1 MAAVSLTDKSCK
13 TQHRLWM
20 ISLRIDFTDMLLS
33 LLLCAWRNSCI
44 SGLIN
49 IWVYTTQ
56 PGTSHD
62 WETGI

>member
-1 MAAVSLTDKSCK
+1 MAAVSPTDNRCK
-13 TQHRLWM
+13 HSTGWAV

-49 IWVYTTQ
+49 IWVYTTARHK
-56 PGTSHD
+56 S
-62 WETGI
+62 